1 MSMCGELENL
11 EQELRK
17 AEQRVSALNSRIDEI
32 KALMKKDKQDGHG

>member
-11 EQELRK
+11 EHELRK

-32 KALMKKDKQDGHG
+32 KALMKKDKQDGYD